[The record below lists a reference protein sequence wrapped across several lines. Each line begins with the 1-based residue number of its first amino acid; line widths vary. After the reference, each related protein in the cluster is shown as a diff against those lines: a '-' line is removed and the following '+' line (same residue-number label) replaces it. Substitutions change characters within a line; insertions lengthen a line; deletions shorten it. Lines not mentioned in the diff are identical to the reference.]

1 MTLAELGERMTSREV
16 GLWMARSRT
25 TPLPQER
32 ADWRAARIAH
42 AIVCMHWADKHKS
55 PPPIEEFLVV
65 RPPKSPPSVADGAAM
80 LAKAR
85 AATGVLAPLGP
96 PKG

>member
-32 ADWRAARIAH
+32 ADQRAAIIAH
-42 AIVCMHWADKHKS
+42 AVVCMNWADKNKR
-55 PPPIEEFLVV
+55 PPPISDFLVV
-65 RPPKSPPSVADGAAM
+65 RPPKPKMDGLAL
-80 LAKAR
+80 LAKAA
-85 AATGVLAPLGP
+85 AATGVLAPLGNV
-96 PKG
+96 KE